1 MGRDSDLSEE
11 WVVLSNLLSQLGQ
24 ARPQAALVL
33 AQIEEVAD
41 TIPELVDLLA
51 AYIVGDVAL
60 RQELLS
66 ELNVEQRFARLTQ
79 IIADIVLQVSADE
92 VLH

>member
-1 MGRDSDLSEE
+1 M
-11 WVVLSNLLSQLGQ
+11 
-24 ARPQAALVL
+24 RPQAALVL

-41 TIPELVDLLA
+41 TIPEHLVDLLL

-60 RQELLS
+60 RQELLT
-66 ELNVEQRFARLTQ
+66 ELNVEQRLARLTQ